1 MIHCL
6 LLLHEIVW
14 PIKILFDAKKYYTTM
29 KIKRQI
35 ILNLKEFTSSH
46 CTRKLEISQNLIVYK
61 CFSIE
66 VSRKLTAI

>member
-1 MIHCL
+1 
-6 LLLHEIVW
+6 
-14 PIKILFDAKKYYTTM
+14 M

-46 CTRKLEISQNLIVYK
+46 CTRKLEISRNLIVYK

-66 VSRKLTAI
+66 VLPKLTAILKFTLYYQKEMLKLKESFMKYQ